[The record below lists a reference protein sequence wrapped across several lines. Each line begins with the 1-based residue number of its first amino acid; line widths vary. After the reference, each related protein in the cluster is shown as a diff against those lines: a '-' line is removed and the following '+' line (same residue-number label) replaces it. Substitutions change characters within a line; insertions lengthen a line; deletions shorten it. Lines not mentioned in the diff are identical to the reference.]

1 MYGKY
6 KYIINIYIYI
16 ISTYRP
22 FVCAHKS
29 YHVLTRKSY
38 YALAGRFNLSEKYVS
53 DQSTKIDLECGAIS
67 YNSELNTGYRW
78 AIQKVRNIAARL
90 PPEWRSLLIPQ
101 PCTESVEDRSKPTH
115 RVGRGHRR
123 QTSARMVQL
132 TCSPALHGKRRGN
145 GR

>member
-1 MYGKY
+1 M
-6 KYIINIYIYI
+6 
-16 ISTYRP
+16 
-22 FVCAHKS
+22 
-29 YHVLTRKSY
+29 
-38 YALAGRFNLSEKYVS
+38 S

-123 QTSARMVQL
+123 QTQWAPTQTPCHTNVATPRPERQWRGIRRQLCSASQNNAIGGYQMSISYIRL
-132 TCSPALHGKRRGN
+132 LD
-145 GR
+145 